1 MILVLNFAM
10 SNLEG
15 ELDAI
20 AEMVDKML
28 PFYHAPN
35 ITSALKLKKV

>member
-20 AEMVDKML
+20 AEMVNKIL
-28 PFYHAPN
+28 PFYHAPDE
-35 ITSALKLKKV
+35 